1 MSRKNT
7 SRRLDLRK
15 SVFKNKLT
23 FPAFFLIVI
32 LAGYLIFHNI
42 SSEKIIEAK
51 PNNLNIIED
60 NADTVNNIDHSTDN
74 IDMIE
79 AKKSSIAEAVNSSD
93 KSEPKTTLIND
104 NRGVP
109 VLYYHSVRES
119 ADNEVTITPKL
130 LRTELQYIRDEGYVT
145 LTLSELKAYILNNS
159 PIPTKSILITFDDG
173 YMDNYDNAFPI
184 LKDLNMV
191 ATIFCIT
198 SNLDGSY
205 YLSKEAIDEMSHY
218 GIDIESHTVN
228 HPKLNKMTYD
238 EQLSEFI
245 DSKKT
250 LESITGKKIDSIA
263 YPFGDF
269 NDDSIK
275 AAKDAGYT
283 LGFTTKKG
291 LSDRDDNPLKLD
303 RIYISSKYDMD
314 TFKEILNKTKK

>member
-1 MSRKNT
+1 MYKKIT
-7 SRRLDLRK
+7 SRIKKASKNCIFKRK
-15 SVFKNKLT
+15 IT
-23 FPAFFLIVI
+23 FPIVFLILI
-32 LAGYLIFHNI
+32 LTSYLIFHNI
-42 SSEKIIEAK
+42 PSKEIIEAK
-51 PNNLNIIED
+51 PDNENTIESEDSSLTEED
-60 NADTVNNIDHSTDN
+60 NFATKDASSLNKAT
-74 IDMIE
+74 IE
-79 AKKSSIAEAVNSSD
+79 
-93 KSEPKTTLIND
+93 TTLIND
-104 NRGVP
+104 NRGIP

-119 ADNEVTITPKL
+119 ADNEVTITPEL
-130 LRTELQYIRDEGYVT
+130 LRTQLQYIRDDGYVT

-159 PIPTKSILITFDDG
+159 PIPAKSILITFDDG
-173 YMDNYDNAFPI
+173 YMDNYDKAFPI

-205 YLSKEAIDEMSHY
+205 YLSKEAITEMSNY

-228 HPKLNKMTYD
+228 HPKLNEMTYN
-238 EQLSEFI
+238 EQLAELI
-245 DSKKT
+245 ESKKT
-250 LESITGKKIDSIA
+250 LESITGKKIESIA

-314 TFKEILNKTKK
+314 TFKEVLNKTKK

>member
-1 MSRKNT
+1 MYKKIT
-7 SRRLDLRK
+7 SRIKKASKNCIFKRK
-15 SVFKNKLT
+15 IT
-23 FPAFFLIVI
+23 FPIVFLILI
-32 LAGYLIFHNI
+32 LTSYLIFHNI
-42 SSEKIIEAK
+42 PSKEIIEAK
-51 PNNLNIIED
+51 PDNENTIESEDSSLTEED
-60 NADTVNNIDHSTDN
+60 NFATKDASSLNKAT
-74 IDMIE
+74 IE
-79 AKKSSIAEAVNSSD
+79 
-93 KSEPKTTLIND
+93 TTLIND
-104 NRGVP
+104 NRGIP

-119 ADNEVTITPKL
+119 ADNEVTITPEL
-130 LRTELQYIRDEGYVT
+130 LRTQLQYIRDEGYVT

-159 PIPTKSILITFDDG
+159 PIPAKSILITFDDG
-173 YMDNYDNAFPI
+173 YMDNYDKAFPI

-205 YLSKEAIDEMSHY
+205 YLSKEAITEMSNY

-228 HPKLNKMTYD
+228 HPKLNEMTYN
-238 EQLSEFI
+238 EQLAELI
-245 DSKKT
+245 ESKKT
-250 LESITGKKIDSIA
+250 LESITGKKIESIA

-314 TFKEILNKTKK
+314 TFKEVLNKTKK